1 MPGRRR
7 TLEQAERVKLI
18 VELRRKRVP
27 IQEIADML
35 GVTPGRI
42 SQLYSQAL
50 RDIPAPAVAEHRAE
64 EIALSDDATRA
75 LLVLAAD
82 RDVSPRT
89 RIEAWTSAR
98 GWAEHKARLL
108 GLNAPVKLEVSD
120 AVDAE
125 LQRLADRLGVV
136 EPAGEAEA
144 AGDAETRREQA
155 GTP

>member
-7 TLEQAERVKLI
+7 TIEQADRIKRI
-18 VELRRKRVP
+18 VELRRQRVP
-27 IQEIADML
+27 VHEIADML

-64 EIALSDDATRA
+64 EIALADDATRS
-75 LLVLAAD
+75 LLLLAGD

-89 RIEAWTSAR
+89 RIEAWSSAR

-108 GLNAPVKLEVSD
+108 GLNTPVKLEVSD

-125 LQRLADRLGVV
+125 LERLAARLGVV
-136 EPAGEAEA
+136 EPGREAEA
-144 AGDAETRREQA
+144 AGDAEAGREPA
-155 GTP
+155 SAP